1 MIGETHDSIKE
12 LVDSDPIFQK
22 EIADK
27 AEADA
32 VYKEKAEALKKL
44 IASNERRAAKQDAI
58 LKEKMDAMRKLN
70 ATKSASNKSES
81 VRPRRLL

>member
-1 MIGETHDSIKE
+1 MNQLIGETHDSIKE

-22 EIADK
+22 KIADK

-32 VYKEKAEALKKL
+32 VYKEKAEAWKKL
-44 IASNERRAAKQDAI
+44 IASNERHAAE
-58 LKEKMDAMRKLN
+58 LKEKAMRKLN